1 MNKGLVFILGV
12 TLAIIV
18 LSIVLF
24 WRINIKESISKKE
37 QTVSKVIKSYIP
49 LLVGF
54 VAILPSALPY
64 ILPDDKTAVYFPGY
78 EDKIEE
84 VNKLKKENSELKSII
99 ADQTQEQGKLS
110 EKNKDLS
117 KKNFAELSKVSL
129 VSDGLPIKNGNN
141 AIANVN
147 GSTYYNEDI
156 VKNLVGKDAS
166 FDEDSKTVYIGSE
179 SDQKVTK
186 QSLSDQYSILY
197 GGENYESLK
206 DPEEDY
212 HVGGESIKDGFVFKG
227 YSFTDNIALINTNKK
242 FTKVAFDIGKV
253 DESKGSLEDGK
264 LKVSLNGENKNQ
276 ETVRADVTS
285 QHFEYDIT
293 DVKTLKLELADSD
306 SSFGVYN
313 MVFTK

>member
-12 TLAIIV
+12 TLIIIV
-18 LSIVLF
+18 LSVVLF
-24 WRINIKESISKKE
+24 WKFNIKDANKKE
-37 QTVSKVIKSYIP
+37 KTASNVIKEFLP
-49 LLVGF
+49 LLVAY
-54 VAILPSALPY
+54 VAILPAALPY
-64 ILPDDKTAVYFPGY
+64 ILPDDRTAVYFPGY

-84 VNKLKKENSELKSII
+84 VNKLKKENTELKNTI

-156 VKNLVGKDAS
+156 VKNLVGKDAN

-186 QSLSDQYSILY
+186 QSLSDQYSMLY

-227 YSFTDNIALINTNKK
+227 YSFTDNVALLNTNKK

-253 DESKGSLEDGK
+253 DESKSSLEDGK

-293 DVKTLKLELADSD
+293 DVKTLKLELTDSG

>member
-1 MNKGLVFILGV
+1 M
-12 TLAIIV
+12 
-18 LSIVLF
+18 LF
-24 WRINIKESISKKE
+24 WKFNIKDANKKE
-37 QTVSKVIKSYIP
+37 KTASNVIKEFLP
-49 LLVGF
+49 LLVAY
-54 VAILPSALPY
+54 VAILPAALPY
-64 ILPDDKTAVYFPGY
+64 ILPDDRTAVYFPGY

-84 VNKLKKENSELKSII
+84 VNKLKKENTELKNTI

-156 VKNLVGKDAS
+156 VKNLVGKDAN

-186 QSLSDQYSILY
+186 QSLSDQYSMLY

-227 YSFTDNIALINTNKK
+227 YSFTDNVALLNTNKK

-253 DESKGSLEDGK
+253 DESKSSLEDGK

-293 DVKTLKLELADSD
+293 DVKTLKLELTDSG

>member
-1 MNKGLVFILGV
+1 MNKGLVFILGI
-12 TLAIIV
+12 TLVIIV
-18 LSIVLF
+18 LSVVLF
-24 WRINIKESISKKE
+24 WKFNIKDASKKE
-37 QTVSKVIKSYIP
+37 KTATNVIKEFLP
-49 LLVGF
+49 LLVAY
-54 VAILPSALPY
+54 VAILPAALPY
-64 ILPDDKTAVYFPGY
+64 ILPDDRTAVYFPGY

-84 VNKLKKENSELKSII
+84 VNKLKKENSELKNTI
-99 ADQTQEQGKLS
+99 AEQTQEQGKLS

-129 VSDGLPIKNGNN
+129 VSDGLPIKDGNN

-156 VKNLVGKDAS
+156 VKNLVGKEAS

-186 QSLSDQYSILY
+186 QSLSDQYSMLY

-206 DPEEDY
+206 DPEEEY

-227 YSFTDNIALINTNKK
+227 YAFAKNIALLNTNNK

-253 DESKGSLEDGK
+253 DESKNSLEDGK
-264 LKVSLNGENKNQ
+264 LKISLNGENKNQ
-276 ETVRADVTS
+276 ETVKADVTS

-293 DVKTLKLELADSD
+293 DVKTLKLELSD
-306 SSFGVYN
+306 TSSAFGVYN